1 MSPHWGLLN
10 TIFFKIIFTL
20 NFKKN
25 DLILTTLEIRAFGFN
40 NTSMGDLTRVGI
52 IVWPLNS
59 EKSLSLNK
67 YLFLFYF
74 FKIANILIAIF
85 MCKKNIYKLYARM
98 V

>member
-52 IVWPLNS
+52 IVVAS
-59 EKSLSLNK
+59 
-67 YLFLFYF
+67 
-74 FKIANILIAIF
+74 
-85 MCKKNIYKLYARM
+85 
-98 V
+98 